1 MMRVMEPKVGGY
13 GWLYV
18 GTGGPTGQ
26 VRWPYN
32 VQTAD
37 WGPALTKNELFLL
50 IQCTDH
56 IKYNI
61 LSI

>member
-1 MMRVMEPKVGGY
+1 MKSRKDEKVE
-13 GWLYV
+13 
-18 GTGGPTGQ
+18 

-32 VQTAD
+32 GPMTD
-37 WGPALTKNELFLL
+37 GGPALTKNELFLL
-50 IQCTDH
+50 IHCTDH